1 MLFNS
6 VQYLIFL
13 PIVVGIFWLLKKPW
27 RPTFLL
33 LASYYFYMSWF
44 APYCLLLAGLTVS
57 NYFFGLALT
66 RLSVGTSRRKLV
78 FLLGLCINLGCLAFF
93 KYANFLLELVSPM
106 FRQLA
111 SFGLPTITT
120 NHLNILLP
128 LAISFFV
135 FEFVHYL
142 GDIYG
147 GTEPIRN
154 PIRFA
159 LFAAFFPSQIAG
171 PIKRYEQFDEQF
183 DEQFSGAGKFSPAL
197 FWRGITLILQ
207 GLFKKVALG
216 DNLVPI
222 VDKGFGSIQYLAPC
236 DAWVT
241 ALAFAFQI
249 YYDFSGY
256 TDIGRGSAMLLG
268 IALPENFEK
277 PYLSTS
283 LVDFWRR
290 WHMTLSFWLRDYVYK
305 PLGGSRQGALM
316 QNRNLLI
323 TMLLGG
329 LWHGASWHFVIWGAF
344 HGIGLVVNHGWN
356 KLTASIR
363 DGGKLGSFS
372 NSGLVSELGLLSK
385 LIGISCT
392 FFFVIIG
399 WVLFRADDFQSA
411 CAMYRHMFVA
421 CTPSLEPGFL
431 WTTVTTSTLPT
442 VTLVYCIFLFWCA
455 FLKKSVL
462 GSIDSIDSIR
472 TTDNSRTTGNV
483 FSARLLPRLFR
494 PTPIVRTAAY
504 AGFALLILCLAS
516 KRAAPFIY
524 FQF

>member
-1 MLFNS
+1 VLFNS
-6 VQYLIFL
+6 VQYLLFL

-44 APYCLLLAGLTVS
+44 APYCFLLAGLTVS
-57 NYFFGLALT
+57 NYFFGLVLA
-66 RLSVGTSRRKLV
+66 RLSVGSSRRKFV
-78 FLLGLCINLGCLAFF
+78 FLLGLSINLGCLVFF
-93 KYANFLLELVSPM
+93 KYANFLIDLVSPVI
-106 FRQLA
+106 RQLP
-111 SFGLPTITT
+111 SVGLPGIS
-120 NHLNILLP
+120 NGHLNILLP

-142 GDIYG
+142 GDIFG

-154 PIRFA
+154 PVRFA

-171 PIKRYEQFDEQF
+171 PIKRYEQFDA
-183 DEQFSGAGKFSPAL
+183 QFSGPGKFSPAL
-197 FWRGITLILQ
+197 FWQGVTLILQ

-236 DAWVT
+236 DAWVA
-241 ALAFAFQI
+241 ALAFTFQI

-268 IALPENFEK
+268 ISLPENFDK

-305 PLGGSRQGALM
+305 PLGGSRHGGLM

-356 KLTASIR
+356 KLFSSA
-363 DGGKLGSFS
+363 DAGGK
-372 NSGLVSELGLLSK
+372 SGLSGPSGLFMK
-385 LIGISCT
+385 GIGISCT

-399 WVLFRADDFQSA
+399 WVLFRADNFETA
-411 CAMYRHMFVA
+411 CAMYRHMFSL
-421 CTPSLEPGFL
+421 CEPSLESGFL
-431 WTTVTTSTLPT
+431 WTTVTTSTLPA
-442 VTLVYCIFLFWCA
+442 VFFVYGIFLLWRT
-455 FLKKSVL
+455 FLRENFVQ
-462 GSIDSIDSIR
+462 SII
-472 TTDNSRTTGNV
+472 TTDSLQGV
-483 FSARLLPRLFR
+483 KKLFAPSLLAGFVRS
-494 PTPIVRTAAY
+494 TPAIRAAGY